1 MTRRPRSPIRPTAPP
16 RTTARPASARTAPPP
31 PLADDP
37 PAARAAR
44 RDALAAVLGCPPTAI
59 PDDTVRR
66 LETLLDLLARWTRR
80 INLVAPSTLTGPDRG
95 WARHVLDS
103 AQLHPLMP
111 GTARRLVDLGSGAG
125 FPGLVLAI
133 LGAPDAHLVESDR
146 RKAAFLREAAR
157 ATHTAVTLH
166 AARLES
172 VAPLAGDVVTARALA
187 PLPDLL
193 PLVLRHR
200 APDGLALLPKG
211 RDVETELT
219 ACRDQWIMRLSS
231 QPARGDPAGR
241 ILVIREIHRVATP
254 R

>member
-1 MTRRPRSPIRPTAPP
+1 MAPEIV
-16 RTTARPASARTAPPP
+16 T
-31 PLADDP
+31 
-37 PAARAAR
+37 
-44 RDALAAVLGCPPTAI
+44 
-59 PDDTVRR
+59 R

-80 INLVAPSTLTGPDRG
+80 INLVAPSTLAGADRG
-95 WARHVLDS
+95 WERHVLDS
-103 AQLHPLMP
+103 AQLFPLIP
-111 GTARRLVDLGSGAG
+111 ADARRLVDLGSGAG

-133 LGAPDAHLVESDR
+133 LGAPDPHLIESDQ

-157 ATHTAVTLH
+157 TTGTPVTVH

-172 VAPLAGDVVTARALA
+172 VDPLGGDVVTARALA
-187 PLPDLL
+187 PLADLL

-219 ACRDQWIMRLSS
+219 ACRDQWIMRQSS
-231 QPARGDPAGR
+231 RPAQGDPAGR
-241 ILVIREIHRVATP
+241 ILIIREIRRVATA